1 MVFLLTVLLAET
13 PAEVIAVGVP
23 LSTTVRLF
31 ILLLGFLRAVDVLY
45 LSIMIIQLQI
55 IGGIS

>member
-23 LSTTVRLF
+23 LSITVRLF
-31 ILLLGFLRAVDVLY
+31 MLLLGFLRAVDVLY
-45 LSIMIIQLQI
+45 R
-55 IGGIS
+55 

>member
-45 LSIMIIQLQI
+45 RDFESFR
-55 IGGIS
+55 GYVA